1 MSFEK
6 KENVKVHA
14 NNRILEGRVVD
25 RYIQKTELDYEGTAL
40 IADASEENP
49 FYLVELDNGKVEMI
63 AEGALE
69 KF

>member
-25 RYIQKTELDYEGTAL
+25 RYIQKTELERAGSTL

-49 FYLVELDNGKVEMI
+49 VYLVELDNGDVQMI
-63 AEGALE
+63 AENALE
-69 KF
+69 KK